1 MFFFL
6 LDLIYV
12 FCFQMQRTS
21 VIQPNTTVETLVQQE
36 DNANEKA
43 IWIVF
48 RKMLFFTI
56 MMTIAPLASFFI
68 SKTYVFEGIFQM
80 IDSSSYIYSTF
91 IAVIV
96 VHIILFAF
104 LYVAFRDDGS
114 KQKTKVDLVKQATG
128 KKD

>member
-1 MFFFL
+1 
-6 LDLIYV
+6 
-12 FCFQMQRTS
+12 MQRTS

-56 MMTIAPLASFFI
+56 MMTVAPLASFFI